1 MSNSMKRF
9 ERRRFDDEK
18 DVHVKRSGKNHS
30 RKPRVNGVDDDLEID
45 ERYKKDIEYFAK
57 RW

>member
-30 RKPRVNGVDDDLEID
+30 RRPKNDGIDNDLEID
-45 ERYKKDIEYFAK
+45 ERYKKYIEYFSK

>member
-1 MSNSMKRF
+1 MKRF

-30 RKPRVNGVDDDLEID
+30 RRPKNDGIDNDLEID
-45 ERYKKDIEYFAK
+45 ERYKKDIEYFSK

>member
-1 MSNSMKRF
+1 MKRF

-30 RKPRVNGVDDDLEID
+30 RRPRDARDDNDLDVED
-45 ERYKKDIEYFAK
+45 RYRDDIEYFSK